1 MPGGA
6 VERPEASQR
15 RGDLETRQVIQ
26 RCHGLVAAQVTDP
39 GDPPAGV
46 SAALVALLAEP
57 RARDDYPVPGRQHGF
72 PVRPDAGRR
81 VAVDR
86 DLRLGR
92 GVTGQHGRSE
102 LGAEERDD
110 LGPAADLHQLAERA
124 RTGVEDGALGERVA
138 DFVPQLQVDAAQ
150 VAVLHLADLFDIAK
164 LLDRA
169 HAHLLLLR
177 CPSRAASRKLE
188 SALTLSAPARFLLA
202 REWLENMLTNFGY
215 GRYYCSVSMAHQ

>member
-1 MPGGA
+1 MPGGT

-39 GDPPAGV
+39 RDPPAGV
-46 SAALVALLAEP
+46 GAALVALLAEP
-57 RARDDYPVPGRQHGF
+57 RARDDHPVPGRQHGF

-86 DLRLGR
+86 DLRLAR

-110 LGPAADLHQLAERA
+110 LGPAGDLHQLAERA
-124 RTGVEDGALGERVA
+124 RPGVEDGALGERVA
-138 DFVPQLQVDAAQ
+138 DLVPQLQVDAAQ
-150 VAVLHLADLFDIAK
+150 VAVLHLADLLDIEK

-169 HAHLLLLR
+169 HAHLLR
-177 CPSRAASRKLE
+177 RPSRAASRKLE
-188 SALTLSAPARFLLA
+188 SALTLSAHAQVRQA

-215 GRYYCSVSMAHQ
+215 RRYHCSASMTHQ